1 MYEYDP
7 ARSIANARTSV
18 AVASISTSKSTEL
31 ERAHVLLV
39 EAEHER
45 VHVRAVGEL
54 AEHAHVLAH
63 LLRLVAARLACA
75 RVEAF

>member
-1 MYEYDP
+1 M
-7 ARSIANARTSV
+7 
-18 AVASISTSKSTEL
+18 STEL

-45 VHVRAVGEL
+45 VHVGAVGEL

-75 RVEAF
+75 RHDS